1 MKSNAKQDI
10 DTAAEKAKEAIDNS
24 DLPEDV
30 KTKAKDAVE
39 KAKEAAK
46 QAIDNATTDAD
57 VNTEKKLVNKR

>member
-57 VNTEKKLVNKR
+57 VNTEKSW